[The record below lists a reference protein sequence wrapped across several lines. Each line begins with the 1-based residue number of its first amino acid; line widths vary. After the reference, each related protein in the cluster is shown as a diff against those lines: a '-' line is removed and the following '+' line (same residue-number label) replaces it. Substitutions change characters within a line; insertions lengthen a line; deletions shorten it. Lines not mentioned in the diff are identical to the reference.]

1 MTSDDVMLAALRSF
15 HQHQQPAVFFFA
27 GADGWLSERY
37 FTVTD
42 SNRTNVFLEAALQY
56 AALGFKVFPVVPRGK
71 RPLTEHGVKDAT
83 SDVATIA
90 GWWQRWPDANV
101 GIACGGMLVIDV
113 DPLEDGSENPWLGS
127 EPGRLLKGVGC
138 PTAITPRD
146 GRHFYC
152 SAAAGVALKPGTSVL
167 AAKVDHRTGEGS
179 YVVAAPSIG
188 ENGNCYRW
196 EIPLDRPLDHLPPPP
211 DSIVALLAKQN
222 ETSQKRPRAK
232 LPKAQERNSIP
243 EGQRNDTLASLAGT
257 MRRTGLSTSEI
268 SAALHEAN
276 RVRCSP
282 PLDGHE
288 VETIAISVGR
298 YPAHDPDSDPESF
311 EWADP
316 QCLPDDLPAV
326 MPFDLELLPAV
337 FRPWIAD
344 IAERL
349 QCPPDY
355 PAVAA
360 MVGLSSIIGRK
371 VGIRPKC
378 QDDWLVVPNLWG
390 MVIGRPSLMKT
401 PAIKE
406 PLKPINRLETEALKV
421 FKAAEDEFIASEAV
435 AHAKAKVTKQGI
447 TEAVRKGENA
457 LKLAMDL
464 VQDAAVSPTRRRYLV
479 NDSTVEK
486 LGELLNENPNGVLLF
501 RDELVGLLKSLDKDG
516 QEGARTFYLESWNGN
531 GRYTYD
537 RIIRGTLDIEAAI
550 VSIIGAIQ
558 PGPLQAYLRDAV
570 RGGSGDD
577 GLMQR
582 FQLAVW
588 PDVSA
593 VWRNV
598 DRWPDSD
605 AKNAAWAVF
614 QRLDQQTADDFGAE
628 RDQSDASEIPFLRLS
643 PTSAQQ
649 QFDDW
654 REPLEK
660 RLRSGQDHPAI
671 ESHLGK
677 YRSLVPSLAL
687 LIHLADTRGGLIG
700 GESLDKAIGWA
711 TYLESHARRLYGAAV
726 KPDISAAKALAQ
738 KIVAGELGEQFAL
751 RDVYRNGWSGL
762 STSEEAQ
769 KAADVLIDFDW
780 IRRERFSTAT
790 KSGTRHFINPKVL
803 GTPRT

>member
-1 MTSDDVMLAALRSF
+1 M
-15 HQHQQPAVFFFA
+15 
-27 GADGWLSERY
+27 
-37 FTVTD
+37 TD
-42 SNRTNVFLEAALQY
+42 STQTNVFLVAALQY
-56 AALGFKVFPVVPRGK
+56 AALGYKVLPIKPRAK
-71 RPLTEHGVKDAT
+71 NPLTTHGCNDAT
-83 SDVATIA
+83 NDTATITS
-90 GWWQRWPDANV
+90 WWQQWPDANV
-101 GIACGGMLVIDV
+101 GIACEGLFVIDV
-113 DPLEDGSENPWLGS
+113 DPLADGGDNPWLQT
-127 EPGRLLKGVGC
+127 EPGQKLGKSGC
-138 PTAITPRD
+138 PMAITPR
-146 GRHFYC
+146 GGLHFYC
-152 SAAAGVALKPGTSVL
+152 CAPAGVTLKPGTSQI
-167 AAKVDHRTGEGS
+167 AANVDHRTTGGS
-179 YVVAAPSIG
+179 YVVAAPSVG
-188 ENGNCYRW
+188 VSGNDYRW
-196 EIPLDRPLDHLPPPP
+196 ETLLDCPPDQLPLPP
-211 DSIVALLAKQN
+211 DSIVELLGKQN
-222 ETSQKRPRAK
+222 KTAQKHRTRTKA
-232 LPKAQERNSIP
+232 PKAQERNSIP
-243 EGQRNDTLASLAGT
+243 EGQRNGTLASLAGT
-257 MRRTGLSTSEI
+257 MRRTGMSTSEI
-268 SAALHEAN
+268 LAALHETN

-282 PLDGHE
+282 PLDDHE
-288 VETIAISVGR
+288 VETIANSVGR
-298 YPAHDPDSDPESF
+298 YPAHDADSDPESF
-311 EWADP
+311 DWADP
-316 QCLPDDLPAV
+316 QCLPDVLPAV

-360 MVGLSSIIGRK
+360 MIGLSSIIGRK

-401 PAIKE
+401 PALQE
-406 PLKPINRLETEALKV
+406 PLKPIKRLETEALKV
-421 FKAAEDEFIASEAV
+421 FRAAEYEFLASEAV
-435 AHAKAKVTKQGI
+435 AQAKAKVTKQGI

-457 LKLAMDL
+457 LKLAMNL
-464 VQDAAVSPTRRRYLV
+464 VQDAAVSPTRRRKIV

-486 LGELLNENPNGVLLF
+486 LGELLNENPNGLLLY
-501 RDELVGLLKSLDKDG
+501 RDELVGLLKSLDKEG
-516 QEGARTFYLESWNGN
+516 QEGARSFYLESWNGN

-537 RIIRGTLDIEAAI
+537 RIGRGTLDIEAAI

-570 RGGSGDD
+570 RGGSADD

-598 DRWPDSD
+598 DRWPDTD

-628 RDQSDASEIPFLRLS
+628 RDQFDASEIPFLRFS

-654 REPLEK
+654 RGHLEK
-660 RLRSGQDHPAI
+660 HLRSGQDHPAI
-671 ESHLGK
+671 ESHLAK

-700 GESLDKAIGWA
+700 GDSLDKAICWV

-738 KIVAGELGEQFAL
+738 KIVAGELGEQFSL

-762 STSEEAQ
+762 SSSEEAQ

-780 IRRERFSTAT
+780 IRRERFATAT